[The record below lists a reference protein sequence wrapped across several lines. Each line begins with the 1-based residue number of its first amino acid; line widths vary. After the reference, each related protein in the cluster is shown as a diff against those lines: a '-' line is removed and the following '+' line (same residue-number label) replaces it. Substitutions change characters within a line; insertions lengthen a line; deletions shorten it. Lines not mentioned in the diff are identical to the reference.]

1 MLFQSLLKKYHFNCL
16 SRVTRVGGTRS
27 NVTGNALLAGCI
39 QRKLFVDLDLVIT
52 VFDALG

>member
-1 MLFQSLLKKYHFNCL
+1 MLFQSLLRKYHFNCL